1 MLFEILSNH
10 FLCSSL
16 PVFFFGT
23 QIYWISCNFKIIA
36 ITLHLNWFFFRGI
49 CFQKIN
55 GISAWGW
62 EMFIVISAFCN
73 WIFNKNYWMKYL
85 FGTNIIFYCLISFV
99 LDVSKIDQ
107 CEEMWGCF
115 SLNIE
120 YCSADCK
127 KNVFHAKEWNFRL
140 NLVCLEID
148 FLVFP
153 SRFVQVFLFF

>member
-107 CEEMWGCF
+107 CEEMWGV
-115 SLNIE
+115 SVWILSIVLLI
-120 YCSADCK
+120 AK
-127 KNVFHAKEWNFRL
+127 KTFFMRKNG
-140 NLVCLEID
+140 I
-148 FLVFP
+148 
-153 SRFVQVFLFF
+153 FVWI